1 MEEHLPDREDE
12 SDADHEGGDEQEEES
27 GELGAPITEL
37 PKKSNSIKAFMFVL
51 VITPS
56 STLG

>member
-1 MEEHLPDREDE
+1 MLSAIFLTFTVPSATPR
-12 SDADHEGGDEQEEES
+12 GDEQEEES